1 VSLRTVVLALTAVT
15 VATAGQ
21 LTLKA
26 GMNRVGFISSERLAK
41 PLELAMRMARTPLVP
56 IGLALFVVSA
66 AFWMLVLSRIPL
78 SYAYPF
84 VGLTYVLIT
93 VFDKIFLKEHIPA
106 LRWAGVALIVIGILL
121 VGNTGGAEPSQLDAT
136 GPAETSAPH

>member
-1 VSLRTVVLALTAVT
+1 MLALTAVT

-41 PLELAMRMARTPLVP
+41 PLELIMRMAKTPLVP
-56 IGLALFVVSA
+56 VGLTLFVVSA

-121 VGNTGGAEPSQLDAT
+121 VGNTGGGEPSQLDAT
-136 GPAETSAPH
+136 GPAETSAPR